1 MGGNSHGPQPPVDV
15 SKMLP
20 GEALEALLKHAQEDH
35 RKCVVSATKEG
46 LDVVEKC
53 ALTWGEVHLRWLQ
66 YGAYRAPF
74 KDDAAETKYNKY
86 WTRKR
91 QEWDD
96 NRLF

>member
-1 MGGNSHGPQPPVDV
+1 MGKHLGPQPPVDV
-15 SKMLP
+15 SKM
-20 GEALEALLKHAQEDH
+20 EASAALEALLKHAQQDH
-35 RKCVVSATKEG
+35 HKCVLSAQAANV
-46 LDVVEKC
+46 DVVEKC

-66 YGAYRAPF
+66 FGAYRAPF
-74 KDDAAETKYNKY
+74 RSDEAEAKHSSF

>member
-1 MGGNSHGPQPPVDV
+1 MGGHSTVQPPIDV
-15 SKMLP
+15 SKMQP
-20 GEALEALLKHAQEDH
+20 SEALDALLKNAQADH
-35 RKCVVSATKEG
+35 HKCIVAAKKANH
-46 LDVVEKC
+46 DVVEKC

-66 YGAYRAPF
+66 YSAYRAPF
-74 KDDAAETKYNKY
+74 KDDGADSKYNKY

>member
-1 MGGNSHGPQPPVDV
+1 MGGHTGVQPPVDV
-15 SKMLP
+15 SKLSP
-20 GEALEALLKHAQEDH
+20 SQALTALLQHAQEDH
-35 RKCVVSATKEG
+35 RKCVVAAQKAN

-53 ALTWGEVHLRWLQ
+53 SLTWGEVHLRWLQ
-66 YGAYRAPF
+66 FAAYRAPF
-74 KDDAAETKYNKY
+74 KDDVAETTYSKY